1 MNSAA
6 NDNSAFGER
15 AQRGRH
21 ERAGRGKN
29 NCSVEFFGRH
39 FIRTPGPNRAQR
51 ARGVLSGFISRSR
64 ESEDF
69 LSLIQGDL
77 RNQMGRVAESVN
89 AKPACFASFPIRSIA
104 KHSGTKQRRDSR
116 LRQRRFGG
124 QVDIE
129 KFVWEMKAISRVG
142 HGELG
147 IAAVKSVTGESR
159 VIAKIFAVR
168 PAINAPAIGPAEPWN
183 ANAVTNVKLGR
194 FNTASPAR
202 TDLLD
207 AADNL
212 VTKNERKL
220 RIGQFA
226 VDNVKIGAANGA
238 DANADE

>member
-21 ERAGRGKN
+21 ERADRGKN

-77 RNQMGRVAESVN
+77 RNQMGRIPESVN
-89 AKPACFASFPIRSIA
+89 AEAAGITCFPIRSIA
-104 KHSGTKQRRDSR
+104 EHSGTKQRRSSR
-116 LRQRRFGG
+116 LRQGRFGG

-147 IAAVKSVTGESR
+147 IAAVKSITGQSR

-168 PAINAPAIGPAEPWN
+168 PAINALAIGPAEPWN
-183 ANAVTNVKLGR
+183 ANPI
-194 FNTASPAR
+194 ASCKSIYAFAN
-202 TDLLD
+202 LLD

-212 VTKNERKL
+212 VTKNERKF
-220 RIGQFA
+220 RIGQLA
-226 VDNVKIGAANGA
+226 INDMKIGPANRAGIN
-238 DANADE
+238 ANE